1 MEIENRPK
9 HIAIIMDG
17 NRRWAKQRMLPVKLG
32 HKKGAET
39 LKNIIKYANSIGIE
53 YVTVYA
59 FSTENWKRS
68 KEEVDA
74 LMQLLKNYLDDY
86 SKKAKEENIRIKV
99 IGDMTALSE
108 ELQLSIKNAIDL
120 TKDNTGTTF
129 IVALNY
135 GGRNE
140 ITNAVKKIAE
150 KVKNGELE
158 IENITEKTVAE
169 NLYTKDEFIKIVES
183 TTKELIE
190 LTNLKPNNIRI
201 RDISYA
207 WGSCSTNKNITISL
221 KLIKYSKK
229 AIKYVILHEL
239 CHLKYMN
246 HSKNFWNLVEKYMP
260 DYKEIKKEFK

>member
-86 SKKAKEENIRIKV
+86 SKKAKEEDIRIKV

-169 NLYTKDEFIKIVES
+169 NLYTKDFPDPDIIVRTS
-183 TTKELIE
+183 GELRSSGF
-190 LTNLKPNNIRI
+190 LTWQSVYSEYLF
-201 RDISYA
+201 
-207 WGSCSTNKNITISL
+207 L
-221 KLIKYSKK
+221 EKYWPDFSEQDFD
-229 AIKYVILHEL
+229 YVIETYQ
-239 CHLKYMN
+239 KRN
-246 HSKNFWNLVEKYMP
+246 RRVGK
-260 DYKEIKKEFK
+260 

>member
-158 IENITEKTVAE
+158 IENIT
-169 NLYTKDEFIKIVES
+169 
-183 TTKELIE
+183 
-190 LTNLKPNNIRI
+190 
-201 RDISYA
+201 
-207 WGSCSTNKNITISL
+207 
-221 KLIKYSKK
+221 
-229 AIKYVILHEL
+229 
-239 CHLKYMN
+239 
-246 HSKNFWNLVEKYMP
+246 
-260 DYKEIKKEFK
+260 